1 MPGLNCTTCKGLLL
15 QERHMIHEGDKESTV
30 DYHLSCFLRSNHC
43 PADITTLA
51 GFKKLKQVDRDAV
64 TLAHTEATKE
74 NLKRARPA
82 ETNDKGPAAKKTK
95 VDKPATDDEQNA
107 LRLQSNRLWK
117 LRGNLEREVSK
128 DALIGLLEYNGQH
141 VPSGL
146 SNLLEA
152 VSDAM
157 VFGALVDCPSCK
169 NGPLHYS
176 NGQYKCSAMAT
187 EWAKCLYTTRDPER
201 KPFLVPK
208 EYFDVEF
215 LKNYKYV
222 KRKRLFAKDSAPPP
236 VGALSTHTV
245 FVTDGP
251 HDDGK
256 SKAALVDECKALGA
270 FVTEKLGSGVIVVS
284 SPMGLENM
292 DKKDKARAKSL
303 GLRIVDQKVLASLSK
318 SPVKLSISQLTTVLE
333 KHTISDWTVKIIRE
347 ARFLKATTECP
358 ESTETLSSAR
368 CWPGSQR
375 SLNKRRVT
383 ALYKPRQRE
392 SALIKVRQRPRNMQ
406 RVTALNQS
414 QTTWVSIG
422 PSSNSVPPITSLRLL
437 HSRSRSLDN
446 VELGGRVL
454 LVPLGFQAGVLMTH
468 PGTRLKTGQEMATDR
483 FESKG
488 SSSAFNSR
496 DADDVIK
503 CTFKGG
509 AVVDP
514 ESGLESRAS
523 VMRDSMGKPMSAVL
537 GMVDLVKGSN
547 SFYRLQ
553 ALQADTKASFW
564 VFRAWGRIG
573 TTIGGTKLE
582 KFTTASAAR
591 QSFEDLYL
599 EKTGN
604 EWKDRANFQ
613 KKPHKFYEIELDY
626 GEAEEKGQQMVPTK
640 PSKLPPA
647 LQALIQ
653 FICDIESMKEAM
665 IEFELDLRKMPLG
678 KLSKR
683 QIHEAFGVLSSLSAL
698 LDKKKKKGSPV
709 TLDPTFLLSASTRFY
724 TLIPHNFG
732 MKAPPL
738 LDNPKMIR
746 DKLNMLDDLL
756 EIELAYNI
764 LKEDKQSGEHPLDQ
778 HYKQLKTNLKL
789 LDPSEEEYKR
799 IAEYIRLTHGAT
811 HRHFSLQLE
820 AVFDVERPEEKAHF
834 DNYKPA
840 QHNKQLLWHGS
851 RRTNWVGILSQGLR
865 IAPPEAPVTGYMF
878 GKGIYFA
885 DMVSKAANYC
895 FTNQSQP
902 YGIMLLCEVILG
914 DMDKCTHANGDPL
927 PSQYHSR
934 MGMGSVTPDPKSHY
948 TNPEGVVYPIGEP
961 IDSGVKNGSLIY
973 NEYIVYDVAQVKQKY
988 LVRVKFTY

>member
-1 MPGLNCTTCKGLLL
+1 
-15 QERHMIHEGDKESTV
+15 
-30 DYHLSCFLRSNHC
+30 
-43 PADITTLA
+43 
-51 GFKKLKQVDRDAV
+51 
-64 TLAHTEATKE
+64 
-74 NLKRARPA
+74 
-82 ETNDKGPAAKKTK
+82 
-95 VDKPATDDEQNA
+95 
-107 LRLQSNRLWK
+107 
-117 LRGNLEREVSK
+117 
-128 DALIGLLEYNGQH
+128 
-141 VPSGL
+141 
-146 SNLLEA
+146 
-152 VSDAM
+152 
-157 VFGALVDCPSCK
+157 
-169 NGPLHYS
+169 
-176 NGQYKCSAMAT
+176 
-187 EWAKCLYTTRDPER
+187 
-201 KPFLVPK
+201 
-208 EYFDVEF
+208 
-215 LKNYKYV
+215 KNYKYV

-270 FVTEKLGSGVIVVS
+270 FVTEKHGLPPHPPKKKQNNHDNAFSHVV
-284 SPMGLENM
+284 
-292 DKKDKARAKSL
+292 
-303 GLRIVDQKVLASLSK
+303 
-318 SPVKLSISQLTTVLE
+318 
-333 KHTISDWTVKIIRE
+333 
-347 ARFLKATTECP
+347 
-358 ESTETLSSAR
+358 
-368 CWPGSQR
+368 
-375 SLNKRRVT
+375 
-383 ALYKPRQRE
+383 
-392 SALIKVRQRPRNMQ
+392 
-406 RVTALNQS
+406 
-414 QTTWVSIG
+414 
-422 PSSNSVPPITSLRLL
+422 
-437 HSRSRSLDN
+437 
-446 VELGGRVL
+446 
-454 LVPLGFQAGVLMTH
+454 
-468 PGTRLKTGQEMATDR
+468 
-483 FESKG
+483 ESKG

-626 GEAEEKGQQMVPTK
+626 GEVNKTLRFPTQAEEKGQQMVPTK

-709 TLDPTFLLSASTRFY
+709 NLDPTFLLSASTRFY

-778 HYKQLKTNLKL
+778 HYKQLKTNLKGL
-789 LDPSEEEYKR
+789 
-799 IAEYIRLTHGAT
+799 
-811 HRHFSLQLE
+811 
-820 AVFDVERPEEKAHF
+820 
-834 DNYKPA
+834 
-840 QHNKQLLWHGS
+840 
-851 RRTNWVGILSQGLR
+851 RTNWSHPVTLEESRIPFEEPTLLKDERQQESCDEGIRCQRSRFISRTSVLNGACQKSQGLR

>member
-1 MPGLNCTTCKGLLL
+1 MEVDYQYQVDYAKSGRAGCTKCKTPIPQDSLRVARLIQASNFDGKIPKWFHFRCFFTGKIKIQATSEIKNFDSLRWEDQEKIRSALGSSDGITTPPTTLKFSIKLALPGLNCTTCKGVLL

-43 PADITTLA
+43 PEDITTLA

-82 ETNDKGPAAKKTK
+82 EANDKGPAAKKTK
-95 VDKPATDDEQNA
+95 VDKPAADDEQNA
-107 LRLQSNRLWK
+107 LRHQSNRLWK

-157 VFGALVDCPSCK
+157 VFGALLDCPSCK

-176 NGQYKCSAMAT
+176 NGQYKCTAMAT
-187 EWAKCLYTTRDPER
+187 EWAKCLFTTRDPER

-236 VGALSTHTV
+236 VRALSTHTI

-270 FVTEKLGSGVIVVS
+270 SVTEKLGSGVILVS

-292 DKKDKARAKSL
+292 DKKDKTRAKSL
-303 GLRIVDQKVLASLSK
+303 GLRIVDQKVLSTLKK
-318 SPVKLSISQLTTVLE
+318 SSVKLSTSQLTAVLE
-333 KHTISDWTVKIIRE
+333 KHTISDWTVKPLLE
-347 ARFLKATTECP
+347 
-358 ESTETLSSAR
+358 
-368 CWPGSQR
+368 
-375 SLNKRRVT
+375 
-383 ALYKPRQRE
+383 
-392 SALIKVRQRPRNMQ
+392 KV
-406 RVTALNQS
+406 
-414 QTTWVSIG
+414 
-422 PSSNSVPPITSLRLL
+422 
-437 HSRSRSLDN
+437 
-446 VELGGRVL
+446 
-454 LVPLGFQAGVLMTH
+454 
-468 PGTRLKTGQEMATDR
+468 
-483 FESKG
+483 ESKG
-488 SSSAFNSR
+488 SSSAFNAR

-523 VMRDSMGKPMSAVL
+523 VMKDSLGKPMSAVL

-613 KKPHKFYEIELDY
+613 KKPHKFYEMELDY
-626 GEAEEKGQQMVPTK
+626 GEAEEKGQQVVPTR
-640 PSKLPPA
+640 PSKLHPA
-647 LQALIQ
+647 LQALVQ

-698 LDKKKKKGSPV
+698 LDKKKKKS
-709 TLDPTFLLSASTRFY
+709 TTNLDPTFLLSASTRFY

-746 DKLNMLDDLL
+746 DKLKMLDDLL

-799 IAEYIRLTHGAT
+799 IAEYIQLTHGAT

-885 DMVSKAANYC
+885 DVVSKAANYC

-914 DMDKCTHANGDPL
+914 DMDKCIHANGDPL

-934 MGMGSVTPDPKSHY
+934 MGVGSVTPDPKSHY
-948 TNPEGVVYPIGEP
+948 TNPEGVVYPIGVP